1 MVAATDELRGEDE
14 IVDQLARVLA
24 RSSFPTEDEEFE
36 TLGAGAPEGGP
47 KVSTPEVMKRLSVSL
62 RDWGDD
68 DGSVLGNGKG
78 SGGSPRGGGGGG
90 SPNVTVSLRSGPTPY
105 EVWRAKHPGP
115 AASPPSKKFAPKDWD
130 GLVARLYASNKARE
144 ASVNSKQNANL
155 AGELKDL
162 KFEPALCARSLRLE
176 NAKRKNT
183 TMVDM
188 QDGMRKRFEAR
199 IAKLRERERSEELR
213 DCTFAPRLAA
223 AAKSTAYLRQSHGS
237 RRTTADLQSYADEAK
252 VRRLQRK
259 QLVEDVETRD
269 LTFAPTLN
277 KKSMRITAKLK
288 AEGKLTVDPA
298 SKQTA
303 ATAHLNSS
311 SVKKGGTGSAADPGH
326 EHETFAPTISA
337 RAKTYATRR
346 DEADVYDRLYSRAK
360 EQVAAQHN
368 DAVALLETYVDMPE
382 AFKTWETTKVDGAL
396 GEARAAWAKA
406 DGPRA
411 PGAATGGGG
420 APHVDVLEYDRDLDD
435 LLELVSMARLPADD
449 DAADPPP
456 PGDDG
461 DDGDDDD
468 DNYPEE
474 LSTRPVPS
482 TSPARPRGRSE
493 PQPRARPSSAA
504 PRRRS
509 TAKAPKPSALFDDV
523 PDDDSDLF

>member
-24 RSSFPTEDEEFE
+24 KSSFPTEDEEFE

-213 DCTFAPRLAA
+213 DCTPRRP
-223 AAKSTAYLRQSHGS
+223 STPRA
-237 RRTTADLQSYADEAK
+237 RR
-252 VRRLQRK
+252 RR
-259 QLVEDVETRD
+259 
-269 LTFAPTLN
+269 ASS
-277 KKSMRITAKLK
+277 SMRA
-288 AEGKLTVDPA
+288 
-298 SKQTA
+298 
-303 ATAHLNSS
+303 
-311 SVKKGGTGSAADPGH
+311 
-326 EHETFAPTISA
+326 
-337 RAKTYATRR
+337 
-346 DEADVYDRLYSRAK
+346 
-360 EQVAAQHN
+360 
-368 DAVALLETYVDMPE
+368 
-382 AFKTWETTKVDGAL
+382 
-396 GEARAAWAKA
+396 
-406 DGPRA
+406 
-411 PGAATGGGG
+411 
-420 APHVDVLEYDRDLDD
+420 
-435 LLELVSMARLPADD
+435 
-449 DAADPPP
+449 
-456 PGDDG
+456 
-461 DDGDDDD
+461 
-468 DNYPEE
+468 
-474 LSTRPVPS
+474 
-482 TSPARPRGRSE
+482 PARP
-493 PQPRARPSSAA
+493 PRTRCARTWARPS
-504 PRRRS
+504 
-509 TAKAPKPSALFDDV
+509 ALLLAGCADATRPQWLLWTCFD
-523 PDDDSDLF
+523 